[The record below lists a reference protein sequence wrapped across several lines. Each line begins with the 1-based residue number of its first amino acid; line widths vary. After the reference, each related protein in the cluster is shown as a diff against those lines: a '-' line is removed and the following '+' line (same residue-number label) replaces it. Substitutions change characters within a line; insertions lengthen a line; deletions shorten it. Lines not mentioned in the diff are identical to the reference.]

1 MKQIRKKRS
10 SFKGLIYSSA
20 VLAALSPSVEAN
32 AQETEPVDMEVS
44 TEKIEVDSYKP
55 MLREMLEV
63 NEEIENQNLSLLKLM
78 MTAEELHIQEKYEL
92 VTDLYNFISTYPDLD
107 EVILTQ
113 IHKNKTQAVNEAK
126 PVDWSLN
133 DEMISKYE
141 KAIVLTKNQKTE
153 LLAVPVTPE
162 VEIVEKTNEGI
173 ETNKEKP
180 NESSKE
186 IKASDKEIDENNNV
200 SEKQD
205 TIEKTGTSK
214 LTEEKGQEEMVD
226 TISRTTK
233 ADELYNESIQSSAVT
248 AAWYAAIEGYTKYPN
263 DTRFEY
269 AIEKAGLRSLKYA
282 DSLESKGNLT
292 EALAYYGRTLDS
304 PWLSKILSDRA
315 QNSYDRV
322 QTTISNEEEKKKEA
336 LYRASVE
343 SGSVTTAWYKA
354 LEGYNTYPDDA
365 RFKYAIEKAAIRSL
379 KYADSLE
386 NKGNLSG
393 ALAYFDRTL
402 DSPWLT
408 KALTNRAQ
416 SSFDR
421 VQTTIS
427 NEEEKKKEALYRASV
442 ESGSVTTAWY
452 KALEGYNTYPDDARF
467 KYAIEKAAVRSLN
480 YADTLESKGDFT
492 AALAYF
498 GRTLDSPWLTNE
510 LTNRTQKSYDRVQA
524 IINHGEEA
532 VKEALYKESVESGS
546 VTTAWYKALEG
557 YNLYPDDARFKYA
570 IEKAGTRSLN
580 YADSLEKKGN
590 LSGALAY
597 FERTLDSPWL
607 TEKLKKRA
615 TASKENILEGVEEK
629 EKEALYNISVQA
641 GSVTKAWYTA
651 LEGFNKYPEDARFK
665 DAIEKAAVRS
675 LDYADSLGSKG
686 QASSSIPY
694 YDRTLD
700 APWMTKKL
708 IKRAT
713 ISKAQMLKIVEEED
727 KEALY
732 NASVNSPY
740 VTDAWNKALEGYNK
754 YPMDSRFK
762 DAIRKAA
769 ERNLNYADSLES
781 KGNGEG
787 AISYYDRIL
796 NAPWMPNDLYERAF
810 KSKEEVLK
818 YLDSDYI
825 YQEILKEKNQIIAWE
840 MATKAVVDHP
850 NDKRIA
856 EYIKTQAAKILDKAI
871 SLHKGYEYENAIRHY
886 DLLNTG
892 PKELYDGEEIAEK
905 YKVLAM
911 NNLIPNHASYQNSY
925 YSSTIK
931 EALDVQMKRSP
942 QTQSGGKWVNASRT
956 QTEYYL
962 NPDNFRT
969 STNSEQNAYK
979 TTGSVTTSTL
989 NVRSGSGKNFNRIH
1003 QIYAGQEVTI
1013 VNEKNNWYE
1022 IIYSIAGEARAG
1034 WVSSAYIKKDNK
1046 ETVKHDFTEA
1056 YNPVG
1061 KITTAVLNVRKGPST
1076 EYGIVT
1082 KVK

>member
-1 MKQIRKKRS
+1 MKQNSRMNVRVKS
-10 SFKGLIYSSA
+10 LIYSSA
-20 VLAALSPSVEAN
+20 VLAALAPAMKTE
-32 AQETEPVDMEVS
+32 AQEA
-44 TEKIEVDSYKP
+44 
-55 MLREMLEV
+55 EMPDASV
-63 NEEIENQNLSLLKLM
+63 QEE
-78 MTAEELHIQEKYEL
+78 
-92 VTDLYNFISTYPDLD
+92 
-107 EVILTQ
+107 
-113 IHKNKTQAVNEAK
+113 
-126 PVDWSLN
+126 
-133 DEMISKYE
+133 
-141 KAIVLTKNQKTE
+141 
-153 LLAVPVTPE
+153 
-162 VEIVEKTNEGI
+162 
-173 ETNKEKP
+173 
-180 NESSKE
+180 ESSF
-186 IKASDKEIDENNNV
+186 IDENRSRLINV
-200 SEKQD
+200 LLTQRELRESEDVSLYNLIEFTLMLHLNEKYDAAQILYQVLD
-205 TIEKTGTSK
+205 TYTELKDIVKTTLHTNEQYALNQTAPENITLSEEQVTYYQSVILLSKSEVDEVLALVENGENSVK
-214 LTEEKGQEEMVD
+214 LTEKSLENQSNEFETSENDLTEENQQAEEEDTTSEFLEIEETEYQFSPAESVAETVTEETDVSVKEDTEEVLTEIANEPEVLVDEVTEPKEKKFEEKKLAPMTTSSLSD
-226 TISRTTK
+226 ADSLYDISV
-233 ADELYNESIQSSAVT
+233 NSGSIT
-248 AAWYAAIEGYTKYPN
+248 EAWYTAIEGYNNYPN
-263 DTRFEY
+263 
-269 AIEKAGLRSLKYA
+269 
-282 DSLESKGNLT
+282 
-292 EALAYYGRTLDS
+292 
-304 PWLSKILSDRA
+304 
-315 QNSYDRV
+315 
-322 QTTISNEEEKKKEA
+322 
-336 LYRASVE
+336 
-343 SGSVTTAWYKA
+343 
-354 LEGYNTYPDDA
+354 
-365 RFKYAIEKAAIRSL
+365 
-379 KYADSLE
+379 
-386 NKGNLSG
+386 
-393 ALAYFDRTL
+393 
-402 DSPWLT
+402 
-408 KALTNRAQ
+408 
-416 SSFDR
+416 
-421 VQTTIS
+421 
-427 NEEEKKKEALYRASV
+427 
-442 ESGSVTTAWY
+442 
-452 KALEGYNTYPDDARF
+452 DARF

-480 YADTLESKGDFT
+480 YADTLESEGDFTAALAYFGRTLDSPWLSKELTGRAQNSYDRVHTTISNEEEKRKEELYQASVGSKSVTTAWYKALEGYNAYPNDARFKYAIEKAAVRSLNYADTLESEGDFT

-557 YNLYPDDARFKYA
+557 YNLYPDDARFKDA

-911 NNLIPNHASYQNSY
+911 NSLTPNH
-925 YSSTIK
+925 
-931 EALDVQMKRSP
+931 
-942 QTQSGGKWVNASRT
+942 
-956 QTEYYL
+956 
-962 NPDNFRT
+962 
-969 STNSEQNAYK
+969 
-979 TTGSVTTSTL
+979 
-989 NVRSGSGKNFNRIH
+989 
-1003 QIYAGQEVTI
+1003 
-1013 VNEKNNWYE
+1013 
-1022 IIYSIAGEARAG
+1022 
-1034 WVSSAYIKKDNK
+1034 
-1046 ETVKHDFTEA
+1046 
-1056 YNPVG
+1056 
-1061 KITTAVLNVRKGPST
+1061 
-1076 EYGIVT
+1076 
-1082 KVK
+1082 